1 MQPCKSHKVHVGHLS
16 KSHASANCQ
25 CNTPSFTCTLTIGHV
40 TSQSSSVH
48 EWSRPPSY
56 SYPEL
61 GRCWCGYELEHT
73 SLYGPTPICALDTP
87 LTCIGVHPL
96 ATHLIKSACENA
108 LMHAS
113 GHRVYEGI
121 RGITT
126 PPLSS
131 VTCHEPSS
139 MWIHSPHSPFESKR
153 YVVRT
158 VKPIGKVFSYI
169 ASSPYF

>member
-1 MQPCKSHKVHVGHLS
+1 M
-16 KSHASANCQ
+16 
-25 CNTPSFTCTLTIGHV
+25 
-40 TSQSSSVH
+40 
-48 EWSRPPSY
+48 
-56 SYPEL
+56 
-61 GRCWCGYELEHT
+61 EHT

-169 ASSPYF
+169 ASSPYFFKIRDFFKNSRFLKFQILKFEILKFDRFFFVLFCCRSCQS

>member
-1 MQPCKSHKVHVGHLS
+1 M
-16 KSHASANCQ
+16 
-25 CNTPSFTCTLTIGHV
+25 
-40 TSQSSSVH
+40 
-48 EWSRPPSY
+48 
-56 SYPEL
+56 
-61 GRCWCGYELEHT
+61 EHT

-87 LTCIGVHPL
+87 LTCIGVHSL

-108 LMHAS
+108 LTHAS

-169 ASSPYF
+169 ASSPYFFKKFEIFKIRTIFHAFRAWSRQSVERIERLIAIP

>member
-1 MQPCKSHKVHVGHLS
+1 M
-16 KSHASANCQ
+16 
-25 CNTPSFTCTLTIGHV
+25 
-40 TSQSSSVH
+40 
-48 EWSRPPSY
+48 
-56 SYPEL
+56 
-61 GRCWCGYELEHT
+61 EHT

-131 VTCHEPSS
+131 VTGHEQSS
-139 MWIHSPHSPFESKR
+139 MWIHSPHSPFGSRR

-158 VKPIGKVFSYI
+158 VKPIGKVFSYMSI
-169 ASSPYF
+169 VPLFLKFEIFFFLKFEIFKIPDFKIRDFKIRLLTTRSAPEAVFEPTKLQIYTFIYKTTPDT